1 MTKVALIGIGGMG
14 FNHFKQYAKLEDVKV
29 IAVADVRT
37 DMAKEKVEDESI
49 HIYDSME
56 ALLAN
61 ETPDMIDICTPSY
74 MHADMSI
81 KALELGYHVV
91 CEKPMALS
99 SADTARMKAAAEKS
113 GKQFM
118 IAHVVRFMT
127 PYMYLK
133 KIIDSGE
140 LGKPVHIDMKRLS
153 AVPKWSWEDWMR
165 DTKKSGATPID
176 LSIHDIDFVQ
186 YVFGEPKLVN
196 GVHRKLKN
204 NSDYI
209 VSNMVYDDF
218 AVTVTGAWYSCDF
231 KFTAE
236 YTAVFENGCV
246 KCSNGEIIKNGE
258 KIELETESVNEDT
271 GINISGADGYLGE
284 LKYFIE
290 CMKQRIKPEKVT
302 PESSEASVRLVER
315 ILENAIVL

>member
-14 FNHFKQYAKLEDVKV
+14 FNHFKQYEKIEDAQV

-37 DMAKEKVEDESI
+37 DMAKEKVADASI
-49 HIYDSME
+49 HIYESME
-56 ALLAN
+56 ALLEN
-61 ETPDMIDICTPSY
+61 ETPDIVDICTPSY

-81 KALELGYHVV
+81 YALERGYHVV

-99 SADTARMKAAAEKS
+99 LEDTARMKVAAEKS
-113 GKQFM
+113 DKQFM

-140 LGKPVHIDMKRLS
+140 LGAPVHIDMKRLS
-153 AVPKWSWEDWMR
+153 SVPKWSWEDWMR
-165 DTKKSGATPID
+165 DVKKSGATPID

-196 GVHRKLKN
+196 GVHRRLKN

-209 VSNMVYDDF
+209 VSNLIYDDF

-236 YTAVFENGCV
+236 YTAVFENGYV
-246 KCSNGEIIKNGE
+246 KCSNGEITKNGE
-258 KIELETESVNEDT
+258 KIEIEIESVSEDT

-290 CMKQRIKPEKVT
+290 CVKQGVKPSKVT
-302 PESSEASVRLVER
+302 PDSSEASVRLVKR
-315 ILENAIVL
+315 ILENAIAI